1 MYVPVVHTDRSAFD
15 RIRDAIL
22 NREDPREDEKPTG
35 PGVPTPG

>member
-1 MYVPVVHTDRSAFD
+1 MHVPVVRTDRSAFD

-22 NREDPREDEKPTG
+22 NREDPKDENPTG

>member
-1 MYVPVVHTDRSAFD
+1 MITPTVRTDRSAFE

-22 NREDPREDEKPTG
+22 NREDPNDDGKPTG

>member
-1 MYVPVVHTDRSAFD
+1 MYVPVVRTDRSAFD

-22 NREDPREDEKPTG
+22 NREDPTDEEKPTG